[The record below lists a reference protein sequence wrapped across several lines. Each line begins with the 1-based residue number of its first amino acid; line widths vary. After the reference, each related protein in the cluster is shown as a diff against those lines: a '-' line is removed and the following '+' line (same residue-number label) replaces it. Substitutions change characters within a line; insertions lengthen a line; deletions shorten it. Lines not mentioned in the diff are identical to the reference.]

1 MKKQG
6 AVAPLSHRL
15 DTLSRVEQ
23 PKQDWGV
30 ESAAH
35 VRMTEARRHESVGGM
50 RMHGVE
56 LKWYAPHAKQQWF
69 VELPD
74 RRSTC

>member
-23 PKQDWGV
+23 PKQDWGS

-35 VRMTEARRHESVGGM
+35 VRMMEASRHECVVGM
-50 RMHGVE
+50 RMHGGE
-56 LKWYAPHAKQQWF
+56 QKWHSPHAKQQ
-69 VELPD
+69 
-74 RRSTC
+74 